1 MMHNVLYGPSDMFK
15 DGIFEITQY
24 TLINVVTL
32 NGVSFKYRCFALLR
46 SRVIGQVSSAHK
58 KCAIIG

>member
-1 MMHNVLYGPSDMFK
+1 MVRNVLYGPSDKFK

-32 NGVSFKYRCFALLR
+32 NGVSFKCRCFA
-46 SRVIGQVSSAHK
+46 VVTYPCTWSSVDVR
-58 KCAIIG
+58 I